1 MRFIFLSIG
10 LILSKPMKKSF
21 MFCPEHSHPFNKCR
35 FVLMCEFFITGT
47 FDIILCVDVI
57 ETTGGQ
63 AKSRKEALIP
73 ELKKN
78 GMRWFVIGG
87 SG

>member
-1 MRFIFLSIG
+1 M
-10 LILSKPMKKSF
+10 
-21 MFCPEHSHPFNKCR
+21 N
-35 FVLMCEFFITGT
+35 FFITGT

-87 SG
+87 SDLKSATNCLVEELKYFSRVLIAPEGGWVSISSAVCNGY

>member
-1 MRFIFLSIG
+1 M
-10 LILSKPMKKSF
+10 
-21 MFCPEHSHPFNKCR
+21 N
-35 FVLMCEFFITGT
+35 FFITGT

-87 SG
+87 SGESATNCLVEELKYFSRVLIAPEGGCVSISSAVCNGY

>member
-1 MRFIFLSIG
+1 
-10 LILSKPMKKSF
+10 MKKSLCF
-21 MFCPEHSHPFNKCR
+21 ARNIPTLLINVGLYQCVN
-35 FVLMCEFFITGT
+35 FFITGT